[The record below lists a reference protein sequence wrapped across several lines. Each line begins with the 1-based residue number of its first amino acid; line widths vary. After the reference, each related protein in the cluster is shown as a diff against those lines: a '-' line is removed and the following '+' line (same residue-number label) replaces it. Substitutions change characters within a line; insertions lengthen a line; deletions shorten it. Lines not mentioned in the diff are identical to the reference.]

1 MMELRGYQR
10 EMLERLER
18 AWGKY
23 RSVMVQ
29 MPTGTGK
36 TVLLAEIVKREL
48 RNHGITELRNHGIT
62 EPGNQGRTESGNQ
75 GIRESRNQEI
85 GESLDPWIRK
95 SINPCI
101 RKSVDP
107 CIRVSGNPT
116 LVVIVAHR
124 RELIEQ
130 IRGTLRA
137 FGIESERVRVES
149 IQKLTRGTRESRN
162 DGITEERNQG
172 ITEERNQGITE
183 SGNDGITEERNQ
195 GITESVDPY
204 IRESV
209 DLWIRKSGNP
219 TLVIVDE
226 AHHAVAKTYRRLWEW
241 WPEAKFLGL
250 TATPCRLNGAAFTD
264 LFDTLLSSWD
274 IQTFI
279 DEGWLSDFEYVS
291 VTPDNQM
298 VERIRG
304 LKKRGADGDYQ
315 TKEMA
320 TVMDTEES
328 VEHLYRSYLQYARGK
343 KGIVYAINR
352 EHARHIAA
360 YYQAH
365 GVRSAVIDSKTIA
378 AERAELVARYRGI
391 TELRNDGMTE
401 KRNRGI
407 TESGTLDV
415 LVNVDIFSEG
425 FDCPEVEFI
434 QLARPTLSLAKY
446 LQQVGRGMRVTKG
459 KGFVVILDQVGMYQ
473 TFGLPTEDRDW
484 RQMFLGKQSGKG
496 LQGGERGYIIRNE
509 PNDVRL
515 LNLEMVRIKRHGE
528 QSTGVEV
535 FMMNGRFGI
544 LKDGK
549 VTCPA
554 VFEHVKRL
562 EAPYFAIGYYPYY
575 VYHNRATVI
584 DENGYD
590 LKPRLYG
597 QVRLEGDVF
606 MGLSS
611 QGERVY
617 WEGMLNLYFKQ
628 KPEVIAVCDGHLA
641 MLKVDNKYYIPKLK
655 DYFDHPLEK
664 QHIFLGERFTVMENY
679 LVMNGKNSKVYKI
692 AGFGSDGV
700 LLHTPR
706 GHTPYRLL
714 SPKGQFVKDYYG
726 RPYGYTPDPYMLF
739 PKIKPMK

>member
-62 EPGNQGRTESGNQ
+62 EPGNQGRTESGN
-75 GIRESRNQEI
+75 
-85 GESLDPWIRK
+85 
-95 SINPCI
+95 
-101 RKSVDP
+101 
-107 CIRVSGNPT
+107 PT

-137 FGIESERVRVES
+137 FGIESDRVRVES
-149 IQKLTRGTRESRN
+149 IQKLTRGEPELRN
-162 DGITEERNQG
+162 D
-172 ITEERNQGITE
+172 GITE

-195 GITESVDPY
+195 GITESVDPW
-204 IRESV
+204 IHKSV
-209 DLWIRKSGNP
+209 DPWIRKSGNP

-250 TATPCRLNGAAFTD
+250 TATPCRMNGAAFTD

-391 TELRNDGMTE
+391 TELRNDGIMESRNHGITELRNDGMTE
-401 KRNRGI
+401 KRNQGI
-407 TESGTLDV
+407 TELRNQGMTEKRNQGITELRNHGMTESGTLDV

>member
-62 EPGNQGRTESGNQ
+62 EPGNQGRTESGN
-75 GIRESRNQEI
+75 
-85 GESLDPWIRK
+85 
-95 SINPCI
+95 
-101 RKSVDP
+101 
-107 CIRVSGNPT
+107 PT

-137 FGIESERVRVES
+137 FGIESDRVRVES
-149 IQKLTRGTRESRN
+149 IQKLTRGEPELRN
-162 DGITEERNQG
+162 D
-172 ITEERNQGITE
+172 GITE

-195 GITESVDPY
+195 GITESVDPW
-204 IRESV
+204 IHKSV
-209 DLWIRKSGNP
+209 DPWIRKSGNP

-250 TATPCRLNGAAFTD
+250 TATPCRMNGAAFTD

-391 TELRNDGMTE
+391 TELRNDGIMESRNHGITELRNDGMTE
-401 KRNRGI
+401 KRNQGI
-407 TESGTLDV
+407 TELRNHGMTESGTLDV

>member
-1 MMELRGYQR
+1 MELRGYQR

-18 AWGKY
+18 AWGKC

-48 RNHGITELRNHGIT
+48 RESGNPTLVVIVAHRRELIEQIRETLRAFGIESDRVRVESIQKLTRGEPELRNDGITEERNQGITEERNHGIT
-62 EPGNQGRTESGNQ
+62 EPGNQ

-95 SINPCI
+95 SINP
-101 RKSVDP
+101 
-107 CIRVSGNPT
+107 
-116 LVVIVAHR
+116 
-124 RELIEQ
+124 
-130 IRGTLRA
+130 
-137 FGIESERVRVES
+137 
-149 IQKLTRGTRESRN
+149 
-162 DGITEERNQG
+162 
-172 ITEERNQGITE
+172 
-183 SGNDGITEERNQ
+183 
-195 GITESVDPY
+195 Y

-209 DLWIRKSGNP
+209 DPWIRKSGNP

-378 AERAELVARYRGI
+378 AERAELVVRYRQHDNI
-391 TELRNDGMTE
+391 
-401 KRNRGI
+401 
-407 TESGTLDV
+407 DV